1 MLRRAE
7 IMSRFF
13 PNGGNGNG
21 TQDHETYKVQPGDI
35 KPLFACGALMFS
47 TETDG
52 AKVSKYIRITEKGMS
67 LIERI
72 NK

>member
-7 IMSRFF
+7 TMSRFF

-21 TQDHETYKVQPGDI
+21 SDHETYKVQPGDI

-52 AKVSKYIRITEKGMS
+52 AKYIRITEKGMS

>member
-1 MLRRAE
+1 MS
-7 IMSRFF
+7 SRFF
-13 PNGGNGNG
+13 PIGGNGNG
-21 TQDHETYKVQPGDI
+21 HEHESYKVQPGDI
-35 KPLFACGALMFS
+35 APLFKSGALMFS

-52 AKVSKYIRITEKGMS
+52 AKYIRITEKGMS

>member
-7 IMSRFF
+7 TMSRFF
-13 PNGGNGNG
+13 PIGGNGDNHE
-21 TQDHETYKVQPGDI
+21 HETYKVQPGDI

-52 AKVSKYIRITEKGMS
+52 AKYIRITEKGMS

>member
-1 MLRRAE
+1 MS
-7 IMSRFF
+7 SRFF
-13 PNGGNGNG
+13 PIGGNGNG
-21 TQDHETYKVQPGDI
+21 SDHETYKVQPGDI

-52 AKVSKYIRITEKGMS
+52 TYIRITDLGMS
-67 LIERI
+67 LIDRVNGG

>member
-1 MLRRAE
+1 MS
-7 IMSRFF
+7 SRFF
-13 PNGGNGNG
+13 PIGGNGNG
-21 TQDHETYKVQPGDI
+21 SDHETYKVQPGDI
-35 KPLFACGALMFS
+35 KPLFACGALLFS

-52 AKVSKYIRITEKGMS
+52 AKYIRITEKGMS

>member
-1 MLRRAE
+1 
-7 IMSRFF
+7 MSRFF
-13 PNGGNGNG
+13 PNGGNGDHDPG
-21 TQDHETYKVQPGDI
+21 IHETYKVQPGDI
-35 KPLFACGALMFS
+35 KPLFECGALMFS

-52 AKVSKYIRITEKGMS
+52 AKYIRITEKGMS